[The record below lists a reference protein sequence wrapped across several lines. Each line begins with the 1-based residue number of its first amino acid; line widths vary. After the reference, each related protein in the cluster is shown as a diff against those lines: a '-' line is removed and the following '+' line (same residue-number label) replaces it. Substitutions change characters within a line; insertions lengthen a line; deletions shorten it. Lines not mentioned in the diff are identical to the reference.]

1 MFIHW
6 VWFTIQMA
14 SITRRKQKLQNIR
27 NFRFKKK
34 LFHKETRGMVR
45 QLLQVSGE
53 DWVAAVKEY
62 VDNNELHLQVFPER
76 RELHTIIIEKRLS
89 LLGNLFTKLVKKYL
103 EMYVKQLGITSL
115 MVFNFIDF
123 VGKTLSGETEL
134 SVLWSSLVEGE
145 DVETARH
152 IGNTYGLALMQQL
165 EKSIEAQ
172 TKPGEKISTCSTVTS
187 VSSTITSVSFS
198 STTPSVSSPSTT
210 PSVSSPLIRV
220 EHFPRS
226 TLTKATA
233 IESSPEATITVSS
246 PEATTPLLSPEATS
260 TVFSPEATTTVF
272 SPEATTTVFSPEATT
287 TVFSPEATITV
298 FSPEA
303 TTSVFSPEAT
313 TTVFSPEATTT
324 VFSPE
329 ATASSPE
336 ATTTVSSFLI
346 TTIETD
352 SRGRP
357 TVVGPDRRR
366 K

>member
-62 VDNNELHLQVFPER
+62 VDNN
-76 RELHTIIIEKRLS
+76 
-89 LLGNLFTKLVKKYL
+89 
-103 EMYVKQLGITSL
+103 
-115 MVFNFIDF
+115 
-123 VGKTLSGETEL
+123 
-134 SVLWSSLVEGE
+134 VLWSSLVEGE